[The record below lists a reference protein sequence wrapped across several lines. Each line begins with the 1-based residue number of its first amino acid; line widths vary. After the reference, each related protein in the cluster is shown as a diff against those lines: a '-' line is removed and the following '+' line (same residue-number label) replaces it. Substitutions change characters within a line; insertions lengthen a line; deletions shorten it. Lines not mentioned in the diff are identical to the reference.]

1 MGIFDFFRRTT
12 PTTIQEAAIILSP
25 VSPGV
30 ELSKES
36 FNRVE
41 LLDFIWDPAIS
52 PEEENLKSQIL
63 RDLTAVIEKNRMPLG
78 EGLPVSL
85 RVEPFLREA
94 LITAIDGELGREWY
108 LFESRKSG
116 IGADSQ
122 GLFQI
127 PKGSELVLVHLPAVV
142 SLCEENL
149 REAISK
155 HAHELEEGAPIFVQP
170 FIEVGRELC
179 TLFQN
184 RLGSEYTLGETLLP
198 SGEIVYAISRV
209 IDEQERARRSQ
220 FIPMG
225 SAWLT
230 AKAL

>member
-1 MGIFDFFRRTT
+1 
-12 PTTIQEAAIILSP
+12 L
-25 VSPGV
+25 
-30 ELSKES
+30 
-36 FNRVE
+36 
-41 LLDFIWDPAIS
+41 DPAIS
-52 PEEENLKSQIL
+52 PGEENLKSQIL
-63 RDLTAVIEKNRMPLG
+63 RDLYAVIEKNRTPLS
-78 EGLPVSL
+78 EGLPVSF

-94 LITAIDGELGREWY
+94 LITAIDGDLGREWY

-127 PKGSELVLVHLPAVV
+127 PKGSELVLVYLPVVV
-142 SLCEENL
+142 SLCEGKL

-155 HAHELEEGAPIFVQP
+155 HANELEGGSPIFVQP
-170 FIEVGRELC
+170 LIEVGRELC

-184 RLGSEYTLGETLLP
+184 RLGPKYRLGEVLLP

-209 IDEQERARRSQ
+209 IDEQERALRSQ
-220 FIPMG
+220 FLPMG
-225 SAWLT
+225 TTWLT

>member
-1 MGIFDFFRRTT
+1 M
-12 PTTIQEAAIILSP
+12 PTTIQEAAIKLSLA
-25 VSPGV
+25 SPAD

-36 FNRVE
+36 FNREE
-41 LLDFIWDPAIS
+41 LLNFIQDPAIS
-52 PEEENLKSQIL
+52 PGEANLKSQIL
-63 RDLTAVIEKNRMPLG
+63 RGLTPVIEKNRTPLS

-85 RVEPFLREA
+85 RLEPFLREA
-94 LITAIDGELGREWY
+94 LITAIDGDLGREWY

-155 HAHELEEGAPIFVQP
+155 HAHELEEGATIFVQP

-184 RLGSEYTLGETLLP
+184 RLGSGYTLGETRLP

-209 IDEQERARRSQ
+209 VDEQERARRSQ
-220 FIPMG
+220 LLPMG